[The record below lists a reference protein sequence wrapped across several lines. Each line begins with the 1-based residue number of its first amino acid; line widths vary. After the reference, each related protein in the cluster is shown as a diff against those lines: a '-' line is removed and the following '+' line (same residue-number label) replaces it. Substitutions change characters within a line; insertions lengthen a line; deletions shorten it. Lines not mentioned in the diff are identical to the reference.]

1 KEGVRMFRIAFPIA
15 IVAILMP
22 LSNFFDSFIVV
33 NLLKFGGMSTPSAT
47 ASYGLLS
54 GPVTSLVN
62 MPVVFIMS
70 LAVAIVP
77 SVSVS
82 RAEHDI
88 NSILFK
94 SRLSL
99 KLAYTIAIPS
109 AVFMMVF
116 SKEIISILYSS
127 LDASSVLIASRL
139 LTITAPNIL
148 IMSVMQ
154 IYVSLLQALD
164 KTKWAVGG
172 LGGAVVVKTLLMLM
186 LVRFLGIEGAGISLL
201 AMGIVAL
208 AIVNVYFLRLTSM
221 SIRLPVA
228 LALLSGGVTALA
240 LMLPKIYIVNDIL
253 ALLVGFVLCYVMYFF
268 LSILFGVMDKHEYGS
283 IPMGKLLLK
292 AHRVIRFWEYNNGTQ

>member
-1 KEGVRMFRIAFPIA
+1 
-15 IVAILMP
+15 
-22 LSNFFDSFIVV
+22 
-33 NLLKFGGMSTPSAT
+33 
-47 ASYGLLS
+47 
-54 GPVTSLVN
+54 

-70 LAVAIVP
+70 LAIAIVP

-99 KLAYTIAIPS
+99 KLACTVAIPS

-116 SKEIISILYSS
+116 SKEIISVLYSS
-127 LDASSVLIASRL
+127 LDDNSVMIASRL

-172 LGGAVVVKTLLMLM
+172 LGGAVVVKTLLMVVLI
-186 LVRFLGIEGAGISLL
+186 RFLGIEGAGISLL
-201 AMGIVAL
+201 VMGVVAL
-208 AIVNVYFLRLTSM
+208 VIVNVSFLKLTSM
-221 SIRLPVA
+221 SIRLPIA
-228 LALLSGGVTALA
+228 FALLSGVVTALA

-268 LSILFGVMDKHEYGS
+268 LSILFGVMDRQEYNS

-292 AHRVIRFWEYNNGTQ
+292 AHRVIRFWEYNNGAQ